1 MLIEFKVTN
10 FRSIKSTQ
18 ILSMVAAPIKEENL
32 PNNIFSTKI
41 KELPNLMKSV
51 AIYGANAAGK
61 SNLVEAI
68 NFVQDFVR
76 DSAKE
81 NQAGENIKN
90 IVPFLLDK
98 DNPRSPSE
106 FELLFVAQEIL
117 YEYGFALN
125 NKQVVHEWLFAYPQ
139 GKAQR
144 WFERIYD
151 EETNQYD
158 WYLNARKIMGRR
170 KYWQES
176 TRENALFLS
185 TAVMLNSTQLKPVLN
200 WISYNLVVFTGGSH
214 LPNLFTIAFCEDSQN
229 KQKILAFLQAAD
241 LNIAD
246 FELEE
251 KKITVHDLPDDLP
264 AEIKEDLLGKTQK
277 KLTFLHNINETE
289 DFIAFPAEYES
300 EGTKRLFTFAGP
312 LMDILEN
319 GRILFIDELDKSLHP
334 SMLRFIV
341 EFIHNPKLNRH
352 NAQIIFTTHDS
363 SILDNSL
370 LRRDQVWFVEKDKQ
384 QSTQLYPL
392 TDFKPRQDETLQKG
406 YLEGR
411 YGALPFIGEFNF

>member
-1 MLIEFKVTN
+1 
-10 FRSIKSTQ
+10 
-18 ILSMVAAPIKEENL
+18 MVAVPLKEKHL
-32 PNNIFSTKI
+32 KDNIFPSKI

-61 SNLVEAI
+61 SNLIEAMD
-68 NFVQDFVR
+68 FVQDFVT

-81 NQAGENIKN
+81 SQAGENIKN
-90 IVPFLLDK
+90 IVPFLLNNV
-98 DNPRSPSE
+98 NPNLPSE
-106 FELLFVAQEIL
+106 FELLFVAEEIL

-125 NKQVVHEWLFAYPQ
+125 NKQIVHEWLFAYPQ

-144 WFERIYD
+144 WFERTYD

-158 WYLNARKIMGRR
+158 WYLNVKKVMGHRKA
-170 KYWQES
+170 WQEA
-176 TRENALFLS
+176 TRDNALFLS
-185 TAVMLNSTQLKPVLN
+185 TAVMLNSIQLKFVLN
-200 WISYNLVVFTGGSH
+200 WISHNLVVFIGGTH
-214 LPNLFTIAFCEDSQN
+214 LSSFFTVAFCKDSQN
-229 KQKILAFLQAAD
+229 KQKILEFLQAAD
-241 LNIAD
+241 LNIVD

-251 KKITVHDLPDDLP
+251 KQITGHDLPDDLP
-264 AEIKEDLLGKTQK
+264 AEITEDLLGKTQK
-277 KLTFLHNINETE
+277 KLNFLHSVNETK
-289 DFIAFPAEYES
+289 DLIAFPAEYES

-319 GRILFIDELDKSLHP
+319 GRVLFIDELDKSLHP

-341 EFIHNPKLNRH
+341 ELFHNPQLNRH

-384 QSTQLYPL
+384 QATQLYPL
-392 TDFKPRQDETLQKG
+392 TDFKPRQHEALQKG

-411 YGALPFIGEFNF
+411 YGALPFIGELNF

>member
-18 ILSMVAAPIKEENL
+18 TLSMVAAPIKEENL
-32 PNNIFSTKI
+32 TDNIFSSEI
-41 KELPNLMKSV
+41 KKLPHLMKSV

-61 SNLVEAI
+61 SNLVKAMD
-68 NFVQDFVR
+68 FVQDFVR

-81 NQAGENIKN
+81 SQDGENIKN

-98 DNPRSPSE
+98 VNPSLPSE
-106 FELLFVAQEIL
+106 FELLFVAKEIL

-139 GKAQR
+139 GEAQR

-158 WYLNARKIMGRR
+158 WYLNAKKVKGRR
-170 KYWQES
+170 KDWQKE

-185 TAVMLNSTQLKPVLN
+185 TAVMRNSIQLKPILH
-200 WISYNLVVFTGGSH
+200 WISYNLVVFTGGTH
-214 LPNLFTIAFCEDSQN
+214 LSNFFTVTFCEDSQN
-229 KQKILAFLQAAD
+229 KQKILEFLQAAD

-251 KKITVHDLPDDLP
+251 KKITEHDLPDNLP
-264 AEIKEDLLGKTQK
+264 AEMREDLLGKTQE
-277 KLTFLHNINETE
+277 KLIFLHNVNETKNL
-289 DFIAFPAEYES
+289 IPFPAEYES
-300 EGTKRLFTFAGP
+300 EGTKRLFMFAGP

-319 GRILFIDELDKSLHP
+319 GRVLFIDELDKSLHP

-370 LRRDQVWFVEKDKQ
+370 LRRDQVWFVEKDKE

-392 TDFKPRQDETLQKG
+392 TDFKPRQHEALQKG

-411 YGALPFIGEFNF
+411 YGALPFIGELNF